1 MSTEKR
7 LVLFLVLS
15 VATMAGTQFA
25 MSRLG
30 LLPEPPA
37 PAPAAAAK
45 GEAAQP
51 TLEPGAAIKKD
62 NDALAA
68 QPDEGPRKADPAPE
82 LSATKKAADPRGDG
96 PATSNVKV
104 IAPNDLVLGS
114 ATDMT
119 DDGWRLQVQL
129 DQMGAGVASVLSSR
143 WEAELKD
150 GQPRGKPLPL
160 IQFDPTA
167 PASLSLNLERPRTP
181 GPNPDFEPLVLDD
194 SPWEVV
200 LGPNGKAVQDLVGKK
215 PGSSRTIKGQEVTFR
230 TRVEGAS
237 PLTVTRR
244 FRLWQG
250 EDAFETTVR
259 IESPDGDQKVRYDL
273 RGPHGLP
280 IEGEWYT
287 ATFRSAFFAGETG
300 TGVKILTL
308 TGDTVAKYQDEPERY
323 TSLPLAYAGVENQY
337 FTSFILP
344 IPRPK
349 TMEAS
354 HLAEGRPVVVHVD
367 PNNRMKAD
375 VSVVLQSK
383 PIEVGPNRAVD
394 HAYRVYTG
402 PKTAA
407 ALAPYAA
414 TDLATTRNGFHL
426 WFLGDFGASFISRH
440 VIGPLLERIYAVT
453 AAVSGAFG
461 GTRGNYGIAIILLT
475 MTVRLIL
482 FPLGRKQARAAQK
495 MQELQPLLAELKKKL
510 GDDKEAFAR
519 EQFALFRKHGVNP
532 MGGCLLVFIQ
542 LPVMVGLWQAL
553 NNSVA
558 LRHSSFLWIRNLA
571 APDQLF
577 KFPFEIPLLGQF
589 LGPYFNL
596 LPLAVVA
603 LMLVQTKLF
612 SPPPTT
618 PEAEMQQKMM
628 KYMMVFMMFMFY
640 KVPAGLSIYL
650 ITSSIWQICERLLLP
665 KFDPL
670 AHAKLSAAEGGTDNG
685 DAVPPSSSSKPAP
698 PSRLRNAN
706 AEPPSNAP
714 VSSPS
719 GGNAGGW
726 LGGLRERAQ
735 QIMDEADKQRTVR
748 NQPPERRDRDRPR
761 PKPGSGPGPGPGR
774 KR

>member
-25 MSRLG
+25 MDRLG
-30 LLPEPPA
+30 LLPKPPA
-37 PAPAAAAK
+37 PVPAQEQVRQR
-45 GEAAQP
+45 EAA
-51 TLEPGAAIKKD
+51 
-62 NDALAA
+62 
-68 QPDEGPRKADPAPE
+68 ADPAQPKPP
-82 LSATKKAADPRGDG
+82 AIDAGKAAEPDAARPQPALTATTKPDG
-96 PATSNVKV
+96 PRPDAAKPKVKV
-104 IAPNDLVLGS
+104 VPPDELVLGS
-114 ATDMT
+114 ATDKT

-143 WEAELKD
+143 WEAELQD

-167 PASLSLNLERPRTP
+167 PASLSLNLELPKSS
-181 GPNPDFEPLVLDD
+181 GPNPEFEPLTLDD
-194 SPWEVV
+194 LLWEVV
-200 LGPNGKAVQDLVGKK
+200 TGPDGKAVTNLVGER
-215 PGSSRTIKGQEVTFR
+215 PGPGGGTRRVEGQEVTFR
-230 TRVEGAS
+230 TTVEGPT
-237 PLTVTRR
+237 PLTIYRR

-250 EDAFETTVR
+250 ENAFETNVR
-259 IESPDGDQKVRYDL
+259 IESPSGDQKVRYDL

-280 IEGEWYT
+280 IEGAWYT

-300 TGVKILTL
+300 SGVKILTL
-308 TGDTVAKYQDEPERY
+308 TGDTVAKYEDDPERY
-323 TSLPLAYAGVENQY
+323 TSLPIAFAGVENQY

-344 IPRPK
+344 MPRPK

-367 PNNRMKAD
+367 PNERMKAD

-383 PIEVGPNRAVD
+383 PIEVGPNRAID
-394 HAYRVYTG
+394 HTYRVYTG

-407 ALAPYAA
+407 ALAPFAA

-453 AAVSGAFG
+453 AAVGQAFG
-461 GTRGNYGIAIILLT
+461 GTTGNYGIAIILLT

-532 MGGCLLVFIQ
+532 MGGCLLVLIQ

-577 KFPFEIPLLGQF
+577 KFPFEIPFVGGF

-596 LPLAVVA
+596 LPLVVVA

-628 KYMMVFMMFMFY
+628 KYMMIFMMFMFY

-650 ITSSIWQICERLLLP
+650 ITSSLWQICERLLLP

-670 AHAKLSAAEGGTDNG
+670 AHANLATAAAGGNGEVAVAASAPASGSAKSSAA
-685 DAVPPSSSSKPAP
+685 ASSPA
-698 PSRLRNAN
+698 RVRNAK
-706 AEPPSNAP
+706 AEPPSAAP
-714 VSSPS
+714 ASGSS
-719 GGNAGGW
+719 GGW

-735 QIMDEADKQRTVR
+735 QIMEEADKQRTVR
-748 NQPPERRDRDRPR
+748 NQQVPERRDRDRP
-761 PKPGSGPGPGPGR
+761 KPGGGPGR